1 MKTIRMFF
9 VAFIAMLLGTSFCN
23 PVVAQSYDD
32 IMAESIK
39 SYMAESESEL
49 RDAGILSYDV
59 RIQGSIIVCDLVFD
73 ENVAAVDSWGV
84 IMNLA
89 KEKAATEKQLG
100 GVDEDAIGMLESL
113 GYTYRYIIKGNKSGK
128 IVASDFSVREL
139 LVFGEL
145 FADFETLG
153 KGLSIEEYV
162 AMLDRIF
169 ANEDENLNCVLRGNC
184 VYIELEMTKEE
195 YDDMNELVA
204 KDAGMVKSM
213 LETALTGDKDAAE
226 VFRVIIDKGY
236 RMAYSFKC
244 ANEWPI
250 TINLDFSDVETS
262 DDDLA
267 IDEIVE
273 MLDEEFVKED
283 ENLRCVRRGDVIYF
297 EYTASGSEYD
307 ELKEFVD
314 DYPLLIKSMIES
326 ALVGDPDSVEFI
338 NMVTEMGYRFAYLI
352 KCGARE
358 PITVNLD
365 F

>member
-1 MKTIRMFF
+1 MRTIRVFV
-9 VAFIAMLLGTSFCN
+9 VAFVAMLLGTSFCN

-39 SYMAESESEL
+39 SYMAQSESEL

-59 RIQGSIIVCDLVFD
+59 RIQGSVIVCDLVFD

-89 KEKAATEKQLG
+89 KEKATTEKQLG

-113 GYTYRYIIKGNKSGK
+113 GYTYRYIIKGNKTGK

-169 ANEDENLNCVLRGNC
+169 ANEDENLGCVLRGNC

-213 LETALTGDKDAAE
+213 LETALTSDKDAAE
-226 VFRVIIDKGY
+226 VFRVIIDKGC

-244 ANEWPI
+244 AGEWPI
-250 TINLDFSDVETS
+250 TINLDFVDVETS
-262 DDDLA
+262 DDDLS
-267 IDEIVE
+267 INEIVE
-273 MLDEEFVKED
+273 MLDEEFMKED

-307 ELKEFVD
+307 ELKDFVD
-314 DYPLLIKSMIES
+314 DYPLLIKSVMES

>member
-1 MKTIRMFF
+1 MKFGKLKYKVTMKTIRMFV

-89 KEKAATEKQLG
+89 KEKAATEKHLG

-153 KGLSIEEYV
+153 KELSIEE
-162 AMLDRIF
+162 
-169 ANEDENLNCVLRGNC
+169 
-184 VYIELEMTKEE
+184 
-195 YDDMNELVA
+195 
-204 KDAGMVKSM
+204 
-213 LETALTGDKDAAE
+213 
-226 VFRVIIDKGY
+226 
-236 RMAYSFKC
+236 
-244 ANEWPI
+244 
-250 TINLDFSDVETS
+250 
-262 DDDLA
+262 
-267 IDEIVE
+267 
-273 MLDEEFVKED
+273 
-283 ENLRCVRRGDVIYF
+283 
-297 EYTASGSEYD
+297 
-307 ELKEFVD
+307 
-314 DYPLLIKSMIES
+314 
-326 ALVGDPDSVEFI
+326 
-338 NMVTEMGYRFAYLI
+338 
-352 KCGARE
+352 
-358 PITVNLD
+358 
-365 F
+365 

>member
-1 MKTIRMFF
+1 MKTIRMFV
-9 VAFIAMLLGTSFCN
+9 VAFVAMLLGASFCN

-39 SYMAESESEL
+39 SYMAQSESEL

-59 RIQGSIIVCDLVFD
+59 RIQGSVIVCDLVFD

-89 KEKAATEKQLG
+89 KEKAATENQLG

-113 GYTYRYIIKGNKSGK
+113 GYTYRYIIKGNKSGR

-169 ANEDENLNCVLRGNC
+169 ANEDENLSCVLRGNC

-195 YDDMNELVA
+195 YDEINELVA

-226 VFRVIIDKGY
+226 VFRVIIDKGC
-236 RMAYSFKC
+236 RVAYSFKC
-244 ANEWPI
+244 AGEWPI
-250 TINLDFSDVETS
+250 TINLDFADEEVFDE
-262 DDDLA
+262 DLS

-273 MLDEEFVKED
+273 ILDEEFVKED
-283 ENLRCVRRGDVIYF
+283 ENLRCKRRGNVIYF
-297 EYTASGSEYD
+297 ECTVSVSEYD
-307 ELKEFVD
+307 EIKEMVD
-314 DYPLLIKSMIES
+314 ESPLLIKTIMES
-326 ALVGDPDSVEFI
+326 SLAADQDSVTMI
-338 NMVTEMGYRFAYLI
+338 DMITEKGYRFAYLI
-352 KCGARE
+352 KCESRQ
-358 PITVNLD
+358 PITINLD